1 MQTIISNLPEI
12 EKSEIEKSEIEN
24 LKRLLFKDT
33 PTDQDLVSLK
43 ELITK
48 YPDTKI
54 EDHDLQQQSYLT
66 PMGYLIFRDKLDIL
80 IESFPTELEASEKLS
95 ELKAIVF
102 PTLYHT
108 AIGYAIRHG
117 SLSIFS
123 KLAGDKKLSD
133 ILTTVFEKG
142 SLAGHNLMA
151 IGTAIRFNNLNDKLL
166 ELFSKKLKY
175 GEKLSEVTAF
185 VTPNKKYMTALE
197 YSINLFKIDSVR
209 LLIKRDPS
217 FVDLKFEKLYL
228 SADSAARFHHS
239 ALTHTKLSYN
249 HIKEAI
255 AKKTKEGETSDEL
268 IATREKYM
276 SIIKILLEN
285 GARFEDDQSQY
296 GLPIEITNEIKKII
310 ETKKFYDG
318 YQDLI
323 KEICEFS
330 TVGEIDNKINIEH
343 LKFLFK
349 QSGIPRHLMPDAINQ
364 RSTISIIIKEITT
377 PEREFLNDLDSI
389 LGILN
394 NALYPN
400 LFPLNAGY
408 IFLTERNTQLGGQLA
423 SSQRDLGVISD
434 EQKTITSYE
443 AHPHLQTKLF
453 LQRNSESQ
461 ITTMLTSSMSIL
473 PQDEQK
479 TIDSYKVNPSLQA
492 NLLSQENKAK
502 ELFLKMSEG
511 CILQQ
516 EMHLKIKEIRQK
528 LLSIDPVIEMILPII
543 NKLES
548 QHAKTQQE
556 LKDSNAKQ
564 QERIVA
570 LESQNTKQQEE
581 IAELK
586 RKDDEKNKRLLILE
600 ERLSQLIRQ
609 SDGKRNRDEYSLS
622 SLVENGDEGTTKHR
636 KQTPDGQASSSFAPK
651 SDNQGQSLSGQIKIG
666 KLIHDTHHI

>member
-1 MQTIISNLPEI
+1 MQTIISNLA
-12 EKSEIEKSEIEN
+12 EIEKSEIEN

-102 PTLYHT
+102 PSLYHT
-108 AIGYAIRHG
+108 AIGYAIRCG
-117 SLSIFS
+117 KLNIVS
-123 KLAGDKKLSD
+123 KLAGDKKLSN
-133 ILTTVFEKG
+133 ILASVDEKNG
-142 SLAGHNLMA
+142 ISLMA
-151 IGTAIRFNNLNDKLL
+151 IGTAISYDNLNGELL
-166 ELFSKKLKY
+166 ELFSKKLKD
-175 GEKLSEVTAF
+175 GEKLSEVKAF
-185 VTPNKKYMTALE
+185 ASADKKYKTALE
-197 YSINLFKIDSVR
+197 FSISQLKINYVK

-217 FVDLKFEKLYL
+217 SVDLKIEMIAK
-228 SADSAARFHHS
+228 AARFHYS
-239 ALTHTKLSYN
+239 ALKYAAYLY
-249 HIKEAI
+249 
-255 AKKTKEGETSDEL
+255 KKKPRDEL
-268 IATREKYM
+268 M
-276 SIIKILLEN
+276 SIIKILMEN
-285 GARFEDDQSQY
+285 GAKFEEDEEQFS
-296 GLPIEITNEIKKII
+296 LPTPIKTEIEKIY

-318 YQDLI
+318 SQDLI
-323 KEICEFS
+323 KKICEFS

-377 PEREFLNDLDSI
+377 PEREFLKDLDSI

-423 SSQRDLGVISD
+423 ESQRDLGVISD

-443 AHPHLQTKLF
+443 ANPHLQTKLF

-461 ITTMLTSSMSIL
+461 ITAMLTSSMSIL

-586 RKDDEKNKRLLILE
+586 QKDDEKNKRLLNLE

-636 KQTPDGQASSSFAPK
+636 KQTPDGQASPSSAPE
-651 SDNQGQSLSGQIKIG
+651 SNNQGQSLLGQIKIG
-666 KLIHDTHHI
+666 NLISP